1 MKIAQL
7 LFLTRSPLALVSE
20 KSALC
25 PQVEAASAEE
35 AEATAL
41 DRWETHGAEAFNH
54 FNDGHDG
61 ATAEEK

>member
-1 MKIAQL
+1 MSAPPLKTFRV
-7 LFLTRSPLALVSE
+7 FLHEWTVWDTE
-20 KSALC
+20 
-25 PQVEAASAEE
+25 VEAASAEE